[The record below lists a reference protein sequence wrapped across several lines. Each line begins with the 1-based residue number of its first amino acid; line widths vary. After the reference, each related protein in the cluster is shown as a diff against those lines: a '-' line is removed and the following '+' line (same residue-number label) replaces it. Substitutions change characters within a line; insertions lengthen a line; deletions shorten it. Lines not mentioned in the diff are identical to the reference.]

1 MSLRAIVR
9 DYGNQISIFAFGAKS
24 RGISFSNQISKYCMN
39 WRTMAKRQNNSVDF
53 SLNSEHREENSIFDK
68 SLLRFIEATSPPQ
81 KSKISG
87 EKQNGLEL
95 ISDLKWLSLKKLM
108 ENSVFFFLMIH
119 FFGYCLGVCLII
131 VTRKDD

>member
-1 MSLRAIVR
+1 
-9 DYGNQISIFAFGAKS
+9 
-24 RGISFSNQISKYCMN
+24 
-39 WRTMAKRQNNSVDF
+39 MAKRQNNSVDF

-95 ISDLKWLSLKKLM
+95 ISDLK
-108 ENSVFFFLMIH
+108 
-119 FFGYCLGVCLII
+119 
-131 VTRKDD
+131 